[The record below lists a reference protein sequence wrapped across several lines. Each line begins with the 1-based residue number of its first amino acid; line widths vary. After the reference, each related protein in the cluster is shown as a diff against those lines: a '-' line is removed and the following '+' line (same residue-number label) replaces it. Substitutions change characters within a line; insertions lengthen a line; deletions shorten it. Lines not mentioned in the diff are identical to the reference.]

1 MKMRWFNISKL
12 KFVNFIYWVFLTYMI
27 AAFIWWY
34 VSLEKQNS
42 EIATV
47 KFQSIR
53 LNDPA
58 LYQKVKSIEAFE
70 ARKTKQYIYEGVTF
84 LFLFLLGAI
93 YVYRSLLKQL
103 KISGPQAQ
111 EVLQYIKKGE
121 QVEYQI
127 EKAIELPKEFQPLYL
142 APTTSFSANIA
153 RKYLYDRGI
162 TDNDILKHNIGYCIA
177 GEFSDRIIIPSYDQ
191 NNQLNFY
198 VARSFNRSYAKYKNP
213 EASKDIIVFENLINW
228 NQPIIICEGVFDAM
242 AIRRNAIPILGKN
255 ISKSLLK
262 KIVTSKVKEIYIALD
277 RDALKKAVKFCE
289 QFISMGKKVYLVDM
303 DEKDP
308 SEMGFEN
315 FTNLIQNTYPL
326 TTYGLMSKKIE
337 LI

>member
-1 MKMRWFNISKL
+1 ME
-12 KFVNFIYWVFLTYMI
+12 YT
-27 AAFIWWY
+27 
-34 VSLEKQNS
+34 
-42 EIATV
+42 
-47 KFQSIR
+47 
-53 LNDPA
+53 
-58 LYQKVKSIEAFE
+58 
-70 ARKTKQYIYEGVTF
+70 
-84 LFLFLLGAI
+84 FLLGAVENVLGKSYKRAKDNHAFHCPFCNHKKPKLEI
-93 YVYRSLLKQL
+93 NFNTNDKGENPWECWVCETRGRTIRSLLKQL

-162 TDNDILKHNIGYCIA
+162 TDNDILKYNIGYCIA

-262 KIVTSKVKEIYIALD
+262 KIVSSKVKEIYIALD

-303 DEKDP
+303 NEKDP
-308 SEMGFEN
+308 SEMGFQL
-315 FTNLIQNTYPL
+315 FTNHILDAE
-326 TTYGLMSKKIE
+326 E
-337 LI
+337 LDLSSLLHYKLNLL